1 MNQWDVQKLSDTE
14 KYGLASVLCL
24 QITVITTH
32 YPLAWIRRDIKTH
45 PVPLSALG
53 RDTFH

>member
-14 KYGLASVLCL
+14 KYGLAPVLCL

-32 YPLAWIRRDIKTH
+32 YPIAWI
-45 PVPLSALG
+45 
-53 RDTFH
+53 